1 MNQNRNQN
9 RNPNPNPN
17 PNSKSKLHFSSS
29 SPSGGSIAFLNR
41 SKLFDRASTLSSQS
55 VDRDIPASL
64 SRTNDGLSKEKKK
77 GLLKNPRELWR
88 RYVDWLYQHKDL
100 GLYLDMSRIGF
111 TDEFV
116 EEMMPKFQAAFKA
129 MEELEKGSI
138 ANLDERLRKR
148 LKLCAS
154 SPMMLSVVSSIA
166 IHQKR
171 VNEQTP
177 FVDFGF

>member
-1 MNQNRNQN
+1 M
-9 RNPNPNPN
+9 
-17 PNSKSKLHFSSS
+17 
-29 SPSGGSIAFLNR
+29 
-41 SKLFDRASTLSSQS
+41 
-55 VDRDIPASL
+55 
-64 SRTNDGLSKEKKK
+64 TNDGLSKEKKK
-77 GLLKNPRELWR
+77 GLLKNLRELWR

-116 EEMMPKFQAAFKA
+116 EEMVPKFQAAFKA

-138 ANLDERLRKR
+138 ANLDE
-148 LKLCAS
+148 
-154 SPMMLSVVSSIA
+154 SSIA

-171 VNEQTP
+171 VSEQTP